1 MKSLKVIFVN
11 LFFVIGIFISFE
23 FLVRRFVDYDS
34 FYYGMR
40 ESNDS
45 RKYNLH
51 PYGKIPINSNGFFDK
66 EWDYPKTKKRFGYTG
81 DSVVYGVGT
90 GYPYRLT
97 EYLDYLQPD
106 IEHINISKGI
116 GTNIL
121 SMGNEGEIV
130 ELVKNFKINKLIY
143 ILNLNDISPLAFQ
156 SDVRNLYDPN
166 QISQLKKLKKLIIP
180 LDKRLRGYSSLYT
193 YLRMQLKN
201 YFVLKQS
208 INVSG
213 FKAIELEPIKYKKE
227 IKNAAK
233 RLALL
238 LNNLDSNSVQT
249 CVLILPYEMQ
259 ISDNAVIK
267 YKEIGVRFEDEFLD
281 FKTQKIFI
289 EAFKNNSS
297 LEINYLGNNFQQR
310 PVGHFYV
317 FNKGDKIDF
326 NHPNAKGHYVLSE
339 EISERKLC
347 I

>member
-51 PYGKIPINSNGFFDK
+51 TYGKIQINSNGFFDK

-121 SMGNEGEIV
+121 IMGKY
-130 ELVKNFKINKLIY
+130 LLI
-143 ILNLNDISPLAFQ
+143 
-156 SDVRNLYDPN
+156 
-166 QISQLKKLKKLIIP
+166 
-180 LDKRLRGYSSLYT
+180 
-193 YLRMQLKN
+193 
-201 YFVLKQS
+201 
-208 INVSG
+208 
-213 FKAIELEPIKYKKE
+213 E
-227 IKNAAK
+227 
-233 RLALL
+233 
-238 LNNLDSNSVQT
+238 
-249 CVLILPYEMQ
+249 
-259 ISDNAVIK
+259 
-267 YKEIGVRFEDEFLD
+267 
-281 FKTQKIFI
+281 
-289 EAFKNNSS
+289 
-297 LEINYLGNNFQQR
+297 
-310 PVGHFYV
+310 
-317 FNKGDKIDF
+317 
-326 NHPNAKGHYVLSE
+326 
-339 EISERKLC
+339 
-347 I
+347 